1 MNEQA
6 LTEKQQRIRRKQT
19 LMGAGVYLSAII
31 PLYFIYKLDMIR
43 LSAFGMWVGLVA
55 AVITSL
61 IFYLLIRFDWNLRLR
76 EPGMTFQQVLAAG
89 FWSLIIAWNVDQEAR
104 MLPVVWLLL
113 AFLFGV
119 YTLKTR
125 QYLLMSALILL
136 GYFTLV
142 IDVHLDAPGGR
153 AAEIEFMHWV
163 TLATGLAWMS
173 LVGGYVSMLRRRL
186 AERKA
191 ELSELAYVDPL
202 THVHNRR
209 HAMETLEKEIARV
222 RRGNSG
228 ALSVALVDVDKFK
241 HVNDE
246 FGHLVGDQCLYEIA
260 QGIKEELRII
270 DSVGR
275 YGGEEFL
282 LIFPDTPAVGA
293 AICCERIRER
303 IESESA
309 ESHPEYT
316 LTISI
321 GIAQLEAEDTL
332 ESLLDRADKLLYEAK
347 ESGRNCIRLSDEE
360 AVQPA

>member
-6 LTEKQQRIRRKQT
+6 LIEKQQGIRRKQT
-19 LMGAGVYLSAII
+19 LMSAGVYLSAVI
-31 PLYFIYKLDMIR
+31 PLYFIYRLDMIR
-43 LSAFGMWVGLVA
+43 LSAFGMWFGLITA
-55 AVITSL
+55 ASTSL
-61 IFYLLIRFDWNLRLR
+61 VFYVLIRTNLNLRFR
-76 EPGMTFQQVLAAG
+76 EPSMTFQQVLAAG
-89 FWSLIIAWNVDQEAR
+89 IWSLIIAWNVDQEAR
-104 MLPVVWLLL
+104 LLPVVWLLL

-125 QYLLMSALILL
+125 EYLLMSALILL
-136 GYFTLV
+136 GYFALV
-142 IDVHLDAPGGR
+142 VDVYLDVPGGR

-191 ELSELAYVDPL
+191 ELSELAYTDPL

-228 ALSVALVDVDKFK
+228 ALSVALVDVDEFK
-241 HVNDE
+241 LINDE
-246 FGHLVGDQCLYEIA
+246 FGHLIGDQCLYEIA
-260 QGIKEELRII
+260 QGIREELRIV

-282 LIFPDTPAVGA
+282 LIFPDTQAAGA
-293 AICCERIRER
+293 AICCERIRKR
-303 IESESA
+303 IESESRRL
-309 ESHPEYT
+309 HPDYA
-316 LTISI
+316 LTVSI
-321 GIAQLEAEDTL
+321 GIAELKKDDTL

-347 ESGRNCIRLSDEE
+347 DSGRNRILLSGGEGH
-360 AVQPA
+360 QSK

>member
-6 LTEKQQRIRRKQT
+6 LTEKQQSIRRKQT
-19 LMGAGVYLSAII
+19 LMGAGVYFSAII
-31 PLYFIYKLDMIR
+31 PLYFIHELGMIR
-43 LSAFGMWVGLVA
+43 LSAFGMWLGLA
-55 AVITSL
+55 AAIGTCMS
-61 IFYLLIRFDWNLRLR
+61 FYLLIRLNLNLRLR
-76 EPGMTFQQVLAAG
+76 EPGMTLQQVLAAG
-89 FWSLIIAWNVDQEAR
+89 FWSLIIAWSVEQEAR
-104 MLPVVWLLL
+104 VLPVVWLLL

-125 QYLLMSALILL
+125 EYLLMSALILL
-136 GYFTLV
+136 GYLALV
-142 IDVHLDAPGGR
+142 VDVYLDAPGGR
-153 AAEIEFMHWV
+153 AAEIEFMHWA

-191 ELSELAYVDPL
+191 ELSELAYTDPL

-222 RRGNSG
+222 RRGNSSV
-228 ALSVALVDVDKFK
+228 LSVALVDVDKFK
-241 HVNDE
+241 RINDK
-246 FGHLVGDQCLYEIA
+246 FGHLIGDQCLYEIA
-260 QGIKEELRII
+260 QGIREELRIV

-282 LIFPDTPAVGA
+282 LIFPDTPVAGA
-293 AICCERIRER
+293 AICCERIRKR
-303 IESESA
+303 IESESS
-309 ESHPEYT
+309 ENHPEYT

-321 GIAQLEAEDTL
+321 GVAEIMADDTL

-347 ESGRNCIRLSDEE
+347 ESGRNCIMLSGGSTG
-360 AVQPA
+360 VN